1 VILSI
6 TGAYFLVRYIRKRK
20 KVREIIKGWKIVNI
34 SPLTGVVTKNAERH
48 YFKILPNNSAYA
60 ITNTR
65 EGYKLYYF
73 DYKRFINKQME
84 TTPEIDMYISEVND
98 INGVSPEE
106 LVSMF
111 QSNIGKI

>member
-1 VILSI
+1 
-6 TGAYFLVRYIRKRK
+6 
-20 KVREIIKGWKIVNI
+20 
-34 SPLTGVVTKNAERH
+34 
-48 YFKILPNNSAYA
+48 
-60 ITNTR
+60 
-65 EGYKLYYF
+65 
-73 DYKRFINKQME
+73 ME